1 MLGKCEYSP
10 CIFQSFFV
18 NMHFFA
24 ENGCFFRKVCYNK
37 NVYANAR
44 SFPFRRLR
52 WNLMPPGVLPGEK
65 KGQESMDQKN
75 TAVSGS
81 IKISEEVVET
91 VVKTV
96 LKEIDG
102 VHSLA
107 ARSAGASDL
116 LLRMPLLKP
125 ISITL
130 NADIAAIDVAVNL
143 CFGYR
148 VKTVS
153 EQIQQ
158 RVKDAVQD
166 MTGVTVS
173 RVDVYVAGIKAREAV

>member
-1 MLGKCEYSP
+1 
-10 CIFQSFFV
+10 
-18 NMHFFA
+18 
-24 ENGCFFRKVCYNK
+24 
-37 NVYANAR
+37 
-44 SFPFRRLR
+44 
-52 WNLMPPGVLPGEK
+52 
-65 KGQESMDQKN
+65 MDQKN
-75 TAVSGS
+75 TAASGS

-107 ARSAGASDL
+107 VRSAGASDL
-116 LLRMPLLKP
+116 LLRTPLLKP

-143 CFGYR
+143 CFEYR